1 MQQQLVLTWNAIMDH
16 RFNPLKNVPFA
27 ARHYLMQVLAWMW
40 SMIFSLSFLSIYAF
54 GYVWVSH
61 LLIIGGVFITI
72 SIFKRAETGQQ
83 RLSPAPHLS
92 RASKCVW
99 QMDREA

>member
-1 MQQQLVLTWNAIMDH
+1 MKQQMILSWDAVMDH
-16 RFNPLKNVPFA
+16 RLNPLKNVPLA

-61 LLIIGGVFITI
+61 LLVIAGVFITI
-72 SIFKRAETGQQ
+72 SVFKRAETRRQK
-83 RLSPAPHLS
+83 LLPLPHLS
-92 RASKCVW
+92 SASKCVW

>member
-1 MQQQLVLTWNAIMDH
+1 MKQQILMTWDAVMDH
-16 RFNPLKNVPFA
+16 QYNPLRNAPMA

-61 LLIIGGVFITI
+61 LLVVGGVFVTI
-72 SIFKRAETGQQ
+72 SIFKRAAANEQK
-83 RLSPAPHLS
+83 LLPAPYLS